1 MSTISAPLAPDAAI
15 ALGIASTA
23 MPFARTSEAMLE
35 RWLRVLR
42 LYGDAGVA
50 LQALGVGE
58 DRLLSE
64 RSEPSEPAEP
74 QPGAGGADQRPP
86 SGEDAVELVG
96 EQASEIARELGGGLI
111 TTKHILLALMRV
123 YGKQFDRVLQAHGC
137 DRAELTQRLGVG
149 LPAR

>member
-64 RSEPSEPAEP
+64 PEASEPAES
-74 QPGAGGADQRPP
+74 QAGDGGADERPP

-111 TTKHILLALMRV
+111 TTKHILLALMRI

-149 LPAR
+149 LPAH